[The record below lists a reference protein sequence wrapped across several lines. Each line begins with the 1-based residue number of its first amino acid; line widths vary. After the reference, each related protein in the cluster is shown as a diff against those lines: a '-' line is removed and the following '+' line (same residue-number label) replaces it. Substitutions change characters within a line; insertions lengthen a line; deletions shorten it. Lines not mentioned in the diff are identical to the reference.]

1 MNADA
6 RQEILE
12 RQLANLYGELEPLLP
27 VFENKELTDIFI
39 YGDGSVRAEHFLEGR
54 VDAHIT
60 VNETARYN
68 IVHYLSAMADS
79 SIDTWANPT
88 LEGILPGYNFRVT
101 AVIPP
106 WVKSPEITFRR
117 PPLKI
122 FSLEEYKEAGRITDE
137 QYEEV
142 VQAIERKDNILI
154 GGSTGS
160 GKTTFT
166 NACIKKMSE
175 FTPHDR
181 FLIIEDTPE
190 LQCHAEDLTQL
201 YIRKDQAALAVRF
214 ALRWFPKRII
224 FGELRSGDV
233 ARELLECWNTGHP
246 GNVTT
251 IHADSGTSMVTRFNG
266 MLSEV
271 ITGTLPDVS
280 NTIQMCVHLKRKS
293 GFGPMV
299 SEVIHTR
306 QIAKLLATIQQQQSS
321 ETFSQNV
328 FEEYLTAQNAHGGEH
343 T

>member
-6 RQEILE
+6 QKEIRE
-12 RQLANLYGELEPLLP
+12 RQLANLYGELESLLP

-54 VDAHIT
+54 IDSGIQ

-68 IVHYLSAMADS
+68 IIHYLSAMADS
-79 SIDTWANPT
+79 SIDTWSNPT

-117 PPLKI
+117 PPVKI
-122 FSLEEYKEAGRITDE
+122 FSLEEYRDTGRMTDM
-137 QYEEV
+137 QYKEV
-142 VQAIERKDNILI
+142 VAAIERKDNILI
-154 GGSTGS
+154 GGGTGS

-251 IHADSGTSMVTRFNG
+251 IHADSAQSMLTRFRG

-280 NTIQMCVHLKRKS
+280 ETIQVCVHLKRKA

-299 SEVIHTR
+299 EEVLHTR
-306 QIAKLLATIQQQQSS
+306 QIAKLLDTIEKQRSS
-321 ETFSQNV
+321 EAFVMN
-328 FEEYLTAQNAHGGEH
+328 EYNDYLHATLNAE
-343 T
+343 

>member
-6 RQEILE
+6 QREIQE
-12 RQLANLYGELEPLLP
+12 RQLANLYGELESLLP

-54 VDAHIT
+54 IVCHNK
-60 VNETARYN
+60 VSETARYN
-68 IVHYLSAMADS
+68 IVHYLSAMSNS

-117 PPLKI
+117 PPVKI
-122 FSLEEYKEAGRITDE
+122 YTLEEYRESARITDSH
-137 QYEEV
+137 YEEV
-142 VQAIERKDNILI
+142 VAAIERKDNILI
-154 GGSTGS
+154 GGGTGS

-251 IHADSGTSMVTRFNG
+251 IHADSAQTMLTRFRG

-271 ITGTLPDVS
+271 ITGSLPDVS
-280 NTIQMCVHLKRKS
+280 ETIQVCVHLKRKA

-299 SEVIHTR
+299 DEVLHTR
-306 QIAKLLATIQQQQSS
+306 QIVKLLDTIEKQRTS
-321 ETFSQNV
+321 EAFMLN
-328 FEEYLTAQNAHGGEH
+328 EYNDYLQAALKEDCKA
-343 T
+343 

>member
-6 RQEILE
+6 QKEIRE
-12 RQLANLYGELEPLLP
+12 RQLSNLFGELNSLLP
-27 VFENKELTDIFI
+27 IFENKELTDIFI
-39 YGDGSVRAEHFLEGR
+39 YGDGSVRAEHFLDGR
-54 VDAHIT
+54 IDTNINVP
-60 VNETARYN
+60 ETARYN

-88 LEGILPGYNFRVT
+88 LEGILPQYNFRVT

-106 WVKSPEITFRR
+106 WVRSPEITFRR
-117 PPLKI
+117 PPAKI
-122 FSLEEYKEAGRITDE
+122 FSLEEYVESKRITSE
-137 QYEEV
+137 QYDELV
-142 VQAIERKDNILI
+142 KSIERKDNILI
-154 GGSTGS
+154 GGGTGS

-190 LQCHAEDLTQL
+190 LQCGAQDLTQL

-233 ARELLECWNTGHP
+233 ARELYECWNTGHP
-246 GNVTT
+246 GNITT
-251 IHADSGTSMVTRFNG
+251 IHADSAQTMLTRFRG

-271 ITGTLPDVS
+271 ITGTIPDVS
-280 NTIQMCVHLKRKS
+280 DTIHLCVHLKRIS
-293 GFGPMV
+293 GFGPIV
-299 SEVIHTR
+299 SEVLQTR
-306 QIAKLLATIQQQQSS
+306 QIAKLLDTIERQRQSD
-321 ETFSQNV
+321 TFVTN
-328 FEEYLTAQNAHGGEH
+328 EYSDFVH
-343 T
+343 TLK

>member
-6 RQEILE
+6 QKEIRE
-12 RQLANLYGELEPLLP
+12 RQLANLYGELESLLP

-54 VDAHIT
+54 IDAGIQ

-68 IVHYLSAMADS
+68 IIHYLSAMADS
-79 SIDTWANPT
+79 SIDTWSNPT

-117 PPLKI
+117 PPVKI
-122 FSLEEYKEAGRITDE
+122 FSLEEYRDTGRMTDM
-137 QYEEV
+137 QYKEV
-142 VQAIERKDNILI
+142 VAAIERKDNILI
-154 GGSTGS
+154 GGGTGS

-251 IHADSGTSMVTRFNG
+251 IHADSAQSMLTRFRG

-280 NTIQMCVHLKRKS
+280 ETIQVCVHLKRKA

-299 SEVIHTR
+299 EEVLHTR
-306 QIAKLLATIQQQQSS
+306 QIAKLLDTIEKQRSS
-321 ETFSQNV
+321 EAFVMS
-328 FEEYLTAQNAHGGEH
+328 EYNDYLHATLNAE
-343 T
+343 

>member
-6 RQEILE
+6 QKEIRE
-12 RQLANLYGELEPLLP
+12 RQLANLYGELESLLP

-54 VDAHIT
+54 IDAGIQ

-68 IVHYLSAMADS
+68 IIHYLSAMADS
-79 SIDTWANPT
+79 SIDTWSNPT

-117 PPLKI
+117 PPVKI
-122 FSLEEYKEAGRITDE
+122 FSLEEYRDTGRMTDM
-137 QYEEV
+137 QYKEV
-142 VQAIERKDNILI
+142 VSAIERKDNILI
-154 GGSTGS
+154 GGGTGS

-251 IHADSGTSMVTRFNG
+251 IHADSAQSMLTRFRG

-280 NTIQMCVHLKRKS
+280 ETIQVCVHLKRKA

-299 SEVIHTR
+299 EEVLHTR
-306 QIAKLLATIQQQQSS
+306 QIAKLLDTIEKQRSS
-321 ETFSQNV
+321 EAFVMN
-328 FEEYLTAQNAHGGEH
+328 EYNDYLHATLNAE
-343 T
+343 

>member
-6 RQEILE
+6 QREIQE
-12 RQLANLYGELEPLLP
+12 RQLANLYGELESLLP

-54 VDAHIT
+54 IDCNNKVS
-60 VNETARYN
+60 ETARYN
-68 IVHYLSAMADS
+68 IVHYLSAMSNS

-117 PPLKI
+117 PPVKI
-122 FSLEEYKEAGRITDE
+122 YTLEEYRESARITDSH
-137 QYEEV
+137 YEEV
-142 VQAIERKDNILI
+142 VAAIERKDNILI
-154 GGSTGS
+154 GGGTGS

-251 IHADSGTSMVTRFNG
+251 IHADSAQTMLTRFRG

-271 ITGTLPDVS
+271 ITGSLPDVS
-280 NTIQMCVHLKRKS
+280 ETIQVCVHLKRKA

-299 SEVIHTR
+299 DEVLHTR
-306 QIAKLLATIQQQQSS
+306 QIVKLLDTIEKQRTS
-321 ETFSQNV
+321 EAFMLN
-328 FEEYLTAQNAHGGEH
+328 EYNDYLQAALKEDCKA
-343 T
+343 

>member
-6 RQEILE
+6 QKEIRE
-12 RQLANLYGELEPLLP
+12 RQLANLYGELESLLP

-54 VDAHIT
+54 IDAGIQ

-68 IVHYLSAMADS
+68 IIHYLSAMADS
-79 SIDTWANPT
+79 SIDTWSNPT

-117 PPLKI
+117 PPVKI
-122 FSLEEYKEAGRITDE
+122 FSLEEYRDTGRMTDM
-137 QYEEV
+137 QYKEV
-142 VQAIERKDNILI
+142 VSAIERKDNILI
-154 GGSTGS
+154 GGGTGS

-251 IHADSGTSMVTRFNG
+251 IHADSAQSMLTRFRG

-280 NTIQMCVHLKRKS
+280 ETIQVCVHLKRKA

-299 SEVIHTR
+299 EEVLHTR
-306 QIAKLLATIQQQQSS
+306 QIAKLLDTIEKQRSS
-321 ETFSQNV
+321 EAFVMS
-328 FEEYLTAQNAHGGEH
+328 EYNDYLHATLNAE
-343 T
+343 

>member
-6 RQEILE
+6 QREIRE
-12 RQLANLYGELEPLLP
+12 RQLANLYGELECLLP

-54 VDAHIT
+54 LDCRLQVS
-60 VNETARYN
+60 ETARYN

-79 SIDTWANPT
+79 SIDTWSNPT

-117 PPLKI
+117 PPIKI
-122 FSLEEYKEAGRITDE
+122 FSLEEYRESDRMTE
-137 QYEEV
+137 SQYEEV
-142 VQAIERKDNILI
+142 VAAIERKDNILI
-154 GGSTGS
+154 GGGTGS

-251 IHADSGTSMVTRFNG
+251 IHADSAQTMLTRFRG

-280 NTIQMCVHLKRKS
+280 DTIHVCVHLKRKS

-299 SEVIHTR
+299 SEVLHTR
-306 QIAKLLATIQQQQSS
+306 QIAKLLDTIEKQRTS
-321 ETFSQNV
+321 EAFVMN
-328 FEEYLTAQNAHGGEH
+328 EYNDYLQGALKAE
-343 T
+343 